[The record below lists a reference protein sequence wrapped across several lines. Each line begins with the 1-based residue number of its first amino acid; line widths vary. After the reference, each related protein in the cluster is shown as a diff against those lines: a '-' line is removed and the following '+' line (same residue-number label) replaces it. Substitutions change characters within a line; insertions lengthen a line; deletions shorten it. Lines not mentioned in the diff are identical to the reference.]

1 MAAAA
6 ADLREFASHTGIPPN
21 ALLRHSFGGKV
32 ALRFASGAMDATAL
46 RVLRQVWVIDS
57 TPAAREREGSAW
69 KLLDLIRELPDHF
82 ASREEAV
89 DWIVGGGF
97 SRPVAEWM
105 TTNLEQSSHAYRW
118 RINFDAMEEL
128 LRSFDTT
135 DVWNVVE
142 SPPDDIEIHLVKA
155 EESSV
160 LSGEALQRAERATA
174 NGHTFVH
181 RVNGGHWI
189 NAENPEVIEQLLV
202 QHLPHD

>member
-6 ADLREFASHTGIPPN
+6 ADLRELASHTGIPPN
-21 ALLRHSFGGKV
+21 ALLGHSFGGKV

-69 KLLDLIRELPDHF
+69 QLLDLIRELPDHF

-105 TTNLEQSSHAYRW
+105 TMNLEQSSHAYRW
-118 RINFDAMEEL
+118 RIDFDAMEEM

-142 SPPDDIEIHLVKA
+142 SPPDNIEIHLVKA
-155 EESSV
+155 EDSSV
-160 LSGEALQRAERATA
+160 LSGDALQRAERATA
-174 NGHTFVH
+174 QGRTFVH
-181 RVNGGHWI
+181 RVNGGHWV